1 MSKLMRISDA
11 SVDALNDLNL
21 LTGESRQK
29 ILDKAIALY
38 KHEQLLLNANEQ
50 LAALKK
56 DPVAW
61 KQMQEEQEDWN
72 VTLLDG
78 LSDEK

>member
-11 SVDALNDLNL
+11 SIDALNDLNL

-29 ILDKAIALY
+29 ILDKAIARY
-38 KHEQLLLNANEQ
+38 KHEQLITKADEQ
-50 LAALKK
+50 LVALKK

-61 KQMQEEQEDWN
+61 KQMQEELEEWD
-72 VTLLDG
+72 VTLWDG
-78 LSDEK
+78 MSDEK